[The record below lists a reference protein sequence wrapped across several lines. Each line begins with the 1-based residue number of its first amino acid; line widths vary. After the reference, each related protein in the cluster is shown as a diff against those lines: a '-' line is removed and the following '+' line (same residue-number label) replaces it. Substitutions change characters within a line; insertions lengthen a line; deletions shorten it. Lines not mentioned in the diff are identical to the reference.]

1 MASGGSACVEVGVPV
16 AVEVAVEL
24 LDADEL
30 DVAVAVDDAVCV
42 GVEDCRWLGVDVAD
56 WAGVV
61 CVTVPRLVPVLL
73 APAVDGVSEAVA
85 GDAGWLAECDGATVG
100 PLFVAPWPP
109 EMVSSTTTTA
119 ATPHRATPTPAAA
132 RRRFPRG
139 KPRARSG

>member
-1 MASGGSACVEVGVPV
+1 VGGVVVGGVVVGGEVVGAVVVGDAS
-16 AVEVAVEL
+16 
-24 LDADEL
+24 
-30 DVAVAVDDAVCV
+30 CV
-42 GVEDCRWLGVDVAD
+42 GVGDFRWLGVD
-56 WAGVV
+56 AGVV

-85 GDAGWLAECDGATVG
+85 GDAGWLAECDGGSVG

-132 RRRFPRG
+132 RRRFPMG

>member
-1 MASGGSACVEVGVPV
+1 MGGVDGEDGGG
-16 AVEVAVEL
+16 
-24 LDADEL
+24 LDG
-30 DVAVAVDDAVCV
+30 AVDAELAGAVVGAVVCCA

-61 CVTVPRLVPVLL
+61 CVTVPRLVPVL
-73 APAVDGVSEAVA
+73 APSAVDGVSEAVA
-85 GDAGWLAECDGATVG
+85 GDAGWLAECDGGTVA
-100 PLFVAPWPP
+100 PVFVDPWPP
-109 EMVSSTTTTA
+109 EMVSTTATTA

>member
-1 MASGGSACVEVGVPV
+1 VPVGVGVVSVGVGVVVV
-16 AVEVAVEL
+16 AFVVG
-24 LDADEL
+24 
-30 DVAVAVDDAVCV
+30 DAVCV
-42 GVEDCRWLGVDVAD
+42 GVEDCRWLGVDAAD

-132 RRRFPRG
+132 RRRFPMG

>member
-1 MASGGSACVEVGVPV
+1 VVVVSVDDGDVGGVEVGVV
-16 AVEVAVEL
+16 GGVVGAVVC
-24 LDADEL
+24 
-30 DVAVAVDDAVCV
+30 CV

-61 CVTVPRLVPVLL
+61 CVTVPRLVP
-73 APAVDGVSEAVA
+73 APVAPVVDGCSDAVA
-85 GDAGWLAECDGATVG
+85 GDAGWLAECDGGGVV
-100 PLFVAPWPP
+100 PLFVAPWPFKLI
-109 EMVSSTTTTA
+109 STTATTA